1 MFIRHRNNDGLPEI
15 LNGAER
21 SPTEQGAGSCLRRRR
36 RPRGTASRR
45 EWPYSLYS
53 QSQWRYIETGAHH
66 APDPALQVKVKLIR
80 RETIGQV
87 LAPYFQNIPR
97 LPYVFRAQLVAQ
109 EVVDSIGLSI
119 KPSSSGSGDL
129 KETQGRDHT
138 WPIPLR

>member
-1 MFIRHRNNDGLPEI
+1 VFIRQRNNDGLPE
-15 LNGAER
+15 
-21 SPTEQGAGSCLRRRR
+21 PTEQGAGSCLRRRR

-45 EWPYSLYS
+45 EWPYSLNS
-53 QSQWRYIETGAHH
+53 QSQWRFIETGAHH
-66 APDPALQVKVKLIR
+66 APDPALQVKVELIR

-87 LAPYFQNIPR
+87 LVPYFENIPR
-97 LPYVFRAQLVAQ
+97 LPYVFWAQLVAQ

-119 KPSSSGSGDL
+119 KPSGSRDL